1 MNLLAQHGYGKG
13 NKIDRALN
21 CNDLS
26 GVILS
31 PKGES
36 PHKMAEYIQALN
48 TNNPEAKV
56 YFDPQF
62 HACCLQG
69 EITAGKLVEYP
80 YFSAGLTR
88 AHLSAPANIRR
99 YASSVINYQR
109 ELGLTDFFSPTISFD
124 DFNGRESQTGISL
137 AYESIEIT
145 DAANNLYVSLYIN
158 ETAFRNREAL
168 EEFLNVISLFDV
180 KGFYIVVERVN
191 NTDKATAMTSNIL
204 SNLMWFV
211 YILSEVN
218 GFDVI
223 VGYSDFLSLPLSA
236 ISNASFACGWYNNLK
251 MYSEANFRPSP
262 GGRRPR
268 KRYTSG
274 VLMSSLL
281 LLPEIVSLNRMGI
294 LSQIESPS
302 PYNEII
308 RPNLNDA
315 EWTDEVSCLHNW
327 HVLKSVLNEIEI
339 LGSVPAKL
347 DFVTSKI
354 INASEIYRAIS
365 ERGFQLDAKSGGSH
379 LSMWLAA
386 ISDFRIQ
393 AGI

>member
-13 NKIDRALN
+13 NKIDRALDS
-21 CNDLS
+21 NDLS

-36 PHKMAEYIQALN
+36 PRKMEEYIHTLR
-48 TNNPEAKV
+48 TNHPETKV

-62 HACCLQG
+62 HACCMQG

-80 YFSAGLTR
+80 YFSARLTR
-88 AHLSAPANIRR
+88 AHLSAPANIRH

-145 DAANNLYVSLYIN
+145 DAANNLYISLYIN
-158 ETAFRNREAL
+158 ENAFRNRDAL
-168 EEFLNVISLFDV
+168 EDFLNVISLFDV
-180 KGFYIVVERVN
+180 KGFYIVVERVG
-191 NTDKATAMTSNIL
+191 NTDKATAMAPNIL

-211 YILSEVN
+211 YILSAVN

-236 ISNASFACGWYNNLK
+236 VSNASFACGWYNNLK
-251 MYSEANFRPSP
+251 VYSEANFRPSS
-262 GGRRPR
+262 GGRHPR

-281 LLPEIVSLNRMGI
+281 LLPEIISLNRLGI
-294 LSQIESPS
+294 LPQIESPS

-327 HVLKSVLNEIEI
+327 HVLKSVLTEIESM
-339 LGSVPAKL
+339 GSVPGKL
-347 DFVTSKI
+347 DYVTSKI
-354 INASEIYRAIS
+354 INASEIYRVIS
-365 ERGFQLDAKSGGSH
+365 ERGFQLDAKSSGSH

>member
-13 NKIDRALN
+13 NKIDRALK

-26 GVILS
+26 GVVLS

-36 PHKMAEYIQALN
+36 PHKMEEYIHALKK
-48 TNNPEAKV
+48 NNPEVKV

-69 EITAGKLVEYP
+69 EINAGKLVEYP

-88 AHLSAPANIRR
+88 AHLSAPANIRH
-99 YASSVINYQR
+99 YARSIINYQK
-109 ELGLTDFFSPTISFD
+109 ELSLTDFFSPTIAFD

-180 KGFYIVVERVN
+180 RGFYIVVERVS
-191 NTDKATAMTSNIL
+191 NTDKATAMSPNIL

-236 ISNASFACGWYNNLK
+236 VSNASFACGWYNNLK
-251 MYSEANFRPSP
+251 MYSEANFRPLS

-268 KRYTSG
+268 KRYSSS

-281 LLPEIVSLNRMGI
+281 LVPEIISLNRMGI
-294 LSQIESPS
+294 LPQVESPS

-315 EWTDEVSCLHNW
+315 EWTDEISCLHNW
-327 HVLKSVLNEIEI
+327 HVLKSVLTEVENM
-339 LGSVPAKL
+339 GSVPAKL
-347 DFVTSKI
+347 DYVTSKI

-365 ERGFQLDAKSGGSH
+365 ERGFQLDAKSSGTH

>member
-13 NKIDRALN
+13 TKIDRALDS
-21 CNDLS
+21 NDLS

-36 PHKMAEYIQALN
+36 PRKMEEYIHTLR
-48 TNNPEAKV
+48 TNHPETKV

-62 HACCLQG
+62 HACCMQG
-69 EITAGKLVEYP
+69 EITVGKLVEYP
-80 YFSAGLTR
+80 YFSARLTR
-88 AHLSAPANIRR
+88 AHLSAPANIRH
-99 YASSVINYQR
+99 YANSVINYQR

-145 DAANNLYVSLYIN
+145 DAANNLYISLYIN
-158 ETAFRNREAL
+158 ENAFRNRDAL
-168 EEFLNVISLFDV
+168 EDFLNVISLFDV
-180 KGFYIVVERVN
+180 KGFYLVVERVG
-191 NTDKATAMTSNIL
+191 NTDKATAMAPNIL

-211 YILSEVN
+211 YILSAVN

-236 ISNASFACGWYNNLK
+236 VSNASFACGWYNNLK
-251 MYSEANFRPSP
+251 MYSEANFRPSS
-262 GGRRPR
+262 GGRHPR

-281 LLPEIVSLNRMGI
+281 LLPEIISLNRLGI
-294 LSQIESPS
+294 LSQIESSS

-327 HVLKSVLNEIEI
+327 HVLKSVLTEIESM
-339 LGSVPAKL
+339 GSVPGKL
-347 DFVTSKI
+347 DYVTSKI
-354 INASEIYRAIS
+354 INASEIYRVIS
-365 ERGFQLDAKSGGSH
+365 ERGFQLDAKSSGSH

>member
-1 MNLLAQHGYGKG
+1 MSLFAQHGYGKG
-13 NKIDRALN
+13 NKIDKALN
-21 CNDLS
+21 YNDLS

-36 PHKMAEYIQALN
+36 PHKMAEYIQTLKRN
-48 TNNPEAKV
+48 EPEAKI

-80 YFSAGLTR
+80 YFAAGLTR
-88 AHLSAPANIRR
+88 ANLSVPTNIRH
-99 YASSVINYQR
+99 YAGSIISCQK
-109 ELGLTDFFSPTISFD
+109 ELGLTDFFSPTIVFD
-124 DFNGRESQTGISL
+124 DFNGRESQIGISL
-137 AYESIEIT
+137 AYESMEIT
-145 DAANNLYVSLYIN
+145 DAANDLYVSLYIN

-168 EEFLNVISLFDV
+168 EEFLNVVSLFDV
-180 KGFYIVVERVN
+180 KGFYLVVERVS
-191 NTDKATAMTSNIL
+191 NTDKATAMTPNIL

-218 GFDVI
+218 DFDVI
-223 VGYSDFLSLPLSA
+223 VGYSGFLSLPLSA
-236 ISNASFACGWYNNLK
+236 VSNASFACGWYNNLK
-251 MYSEANFRPSP
+251 MYSEGNFRPSS

-268 KRYTSG
+268 KRYSSG

-281 LLPEIVSLNRMGI
+281 LLPEIMSLSRMGI

-327 HVLKSVLNEIEI
+327 HVLKSVLTEIENV
-339 LGSVPAKL
+339 GSVPAKL
-347 DFVTSKI
+347 DYFTSKI
-354 INASEIYRAIS
+354 INASEIYRIIS
-365 ERGFQLDAKSGGSH
+365 ERGFQLDAKSSGSH

-386 ISDFRIQ
+386 ISDFRNH